1 MTMPETEK
9 YLSDLRNEIGR
20 AIDEVETG
28 GMMCN
33 VGVHIAL
40 MDAWNKLG
48 YIY

>member
-1 MTMPETEK
+1 MPETEK

-20 AIDEVETG
+20 AIDEIETG

-40 MDAWNKLG
+40 MDAWIKLG